1 MAHTGGYA
9 VSARAWI
16 QVIPEAEASG
26 ELQALYAQE
35 FDAEKQGTDNI
46 LAVHSLN
53 PPTLRAHADLY
64 HSVMHAKSPLRR
76 SEREMV
82 ALVVSAIN
90 KCHY

>member
-1 MAHTGGYA
+1 M
-9 VSARAWI
+9 SSKRAWI
-16 QVIPEAEASG
+16 EVIAETEAEG
-26 ELQALYAQE
+26 ELKTLYDQE
-35 FDAEKQGTDNI
+35 FDSEKHGTDNI

-64 HSVMHAKSPLRR
+64 HTVMHARSPLSR

-82 ALVVSAIN
+82 AVVVSVIN

>member
-1 MAHTGGYA
+1 M
-9 VSARAWI
+9 SQQRAWI
-16 QVIPEAEASG
+16 NVIPEEDAEG
-26 ELQALYAQE
+26 ELKALYEQE
-35 FDAEKQGTDNI
+35 FDSEKQGTDNI

-64 HSVMHAKSPLRR
+64 HTVMHAKSPLSR

-82 ALVVSAIN
+82 AVVVSAIN

>member
-1 MAHTGGYA
+1 MKNK
-9 VSARAWI
+9 RAWI
-16 QVIPEAEASG
+16 HVIPEEEAEG
-26 ELQALYAQE
+26 ELKALYEQE
-35 FDAEKQGTDNI
+35 FDSEKQGTDNI

-64 HSVMHAKSPLRR
+64 HTVMHAKSPLSR

-82 ALVVSAIN
+82 AVVVSAIN